1 MNMRKEK
8 RIEEKNVVVIRS
20 AGKPKGP
27 YANVGASA
35 YTYDLSL
42 GGARLFAEKPFPVGT
57 IVRIVI
63 ELAKTC
69 QTVQVDG
76 EVKWVKKN
84 EAENIY
90 EMGVEFLHRIPQ
102 TLMSLMKNLYDESS
116 RIPAAVDQSAGLPRT
131 A

>member
-20 AGKPKGP
+20 AGKPKGH

-84 EAENIY
+84 EADGGY
-90 EMGVEFLHRIPQ
+90 EMGVEFLHHISQ
-102 TLMSLMKNLYDESS
+102 TILTLIRHLYSVGSD
-116 RIPAAVDQSAGLPRT
+116 ITASATPVNAPT
-131 A
+131 D